1 MKSKQEEYDVV
12 LIGAGIMSATL
23 GTLIKKIQPNWTIRI
38 VERLESSSMESS
50 NSLSN
55 AGTGHSGFCELNY
68 DLEKA
73 IETCEAF
80 EKSKQFW
87 SYLVK
92 NGDIEQNFIHQVPHI
107 SFVHGEKNVEALY
120 KRYLEMKKI
129 CLFADMEFS
138 DDFVEI
144 QRWCPLIVEGRNSN
158 EPIAATRMIRGTDI
172 DFWKLTTGLIEFLKT
187 KNVSINYN
195 TEVTD
200 LKQNEDKSWNVFL
213 KNIPTKEKETIKA
226 KFVFIGAGGAS
237 LTLLQKSGIPEVK
250 GYGGFPVSGQWLICD
265 NPQVVW
271 RHQAKVYG
279 KPEIG
284 SPPMSTP
291 HLDTRIIHDKKL
303 LLFGPYAEFST
314 KFLKFGHWTDF
325 FKSLRFSNIFVILS
339 AGLRNLGLSKY
350 LLSEVS
356 KSHKT
361 RFKTLLSYYPTA
373 NINDWKPL
381 IAGQRVQVIKKD
393 NGIPTIEFGTEIV
406 TSKDCSIAAL
416 LGASPGASTSVNIM
430 LEVIEKCFKQRN
442 YREYDYWMSLLRY
455 MIPSSKDSL
464 HEDEHLFKD
473 VEKTTS
479 EILFLNKEIVSLNN
493 KM

>member
-1 MKSKQEEYDVV
+1 MKNKPEEYDVV

-23 GTLIKKIQPNWTIRI
+23 ATILKKIQPNWTIKI
-38 VERLESSSMESS
+38 VERGQYCGTESTMTF
-50 NSLSN
+50 NN

-120 KRYLEMKKI
+120 KRYLEMKDI

-138 DDFVEI
+138 DDFLEI
-144 QRWCPLIVEGRNSN
+144 QRWCPLIVEGRKSN

-187 KNVSINYN
+187 KQVSLNYS

-213 KNIPTKEKETIKA
+213 TNIPTKEKEIIKA
-226 KFVFIGAGGAS
+226 KFVFIGAGGAT

-250 GYGGFPVSGQWLICD
+250 GYGGFPVSGQWLICED
-265 NPQVVW
+265 PQVVW

-284 SPPMSTP
+284 SPPMSVP
-291 HLDTRIIHDKKL
+291 HLDTRIINNKKV
-303 LLFGPYAEFST
+303 LLFGPYAGFST

-325 FKSLRFSNIFVILS
+325 FKSLKLSNIFVILS
-339 AGLRNLGLSKY
+339 AGLKNLGLSKY
-350 LLSEVS
+350 LFSEVS
-356 KSHKT
+356 KSHKA
-361 RFKTLLSYYPTA
+361 RFKTLLTYYPTA
-373 NINDWKPL
+373 KIKDWKPL

-393 NGIPTIEFGTEIV
+393 NGVPTIEFGTEIIV
-406 TSKDCSIAAL
+406 SKDCSIAGL

-442 YREYDYWMSLLRY
+442 HREYDYWMSLLQH
-455 MIPSSKDSL
+455 MIPSSKDTL
-464 HEDEHLFKD
+464 YEDEKFFKD
-473 VEKTTS
+473 VEKNTS